1 MLFSI
6 STVYGEATMPMTKDE
21 VFTKVK
27 EVLTTALAVD
37 DDEVTP
43 EAKLSEDLGAE
54 SIDYLDITFQ
64 LEKSFGIKIPKGEL
78 IPENMFTNPEFVQN
92 GKMTPKG
99 VAELKT
105 RMPFADISA
114 FEADPDINKFRDIF
128 TVDTLVRYVMTKV
141 NS

>member
-1 MLFSI
+1 
-6 STVYGEATMPMTKDE
+6 MTKDE

-64 LEKSFGIKIPKGEL
+64 LEKAFGIKIPKGEL

-99 VAELKT
+99 VAELKS
-105 RMPFADISA
+105 RMPFADLSA

-141 NS
+141 NA

>member
-1 MLFSI
+1 MPL
-6 STVYGEATMPMTKDE
+6 YGEAPMPMTKDE

-64 LEKSFGIKIPKGEL
+64 LEKAFGIKIPKGEL
-78 IPENMFTNPEFVQN
+78 IPENMFTNPDFVQN

-99 VAELKT
+99 VAELKS

-141 NS
+141 NA

>member
-1 MLFSI
+1 
-6 STVYGEATMPMTKDE
+6 MPMTKDE
-21 VFTKVK
+21 VFNKVK

-64 LEKSFGIKIPKGEL
+64 LEKAFGIKIPKGEL
-78 IPENMFTNPEFVQN
+78 VPDNLFTNPEFVQN

-99 VAELKT
+99 VAELKA
-105 RMPFADISA
+105 RMPFADLAA
-114 FEADPDINKFRDIF
+114 FEADPDINKFRDVF
-128 TVDTLVRYVMTKV
+128 TVDTLVKYVMSKV
-141 NS
+141 NA